1 MSKTSVPEKADQVK
15 KGSSP
20 AGEDLPFLVYGGVP
34 PELQDVDQR
43 NGAQRL
49 AIAGRVGG
57 AESELVAGGEAPG
70 LVSYKTSD
78 SFMGF
83 IAEQARLKR
92 VRHGVMTSAR
102 LMEEQRAE
110 LQIGGFRL
118 KAVFLTLTYRPG
130 ASWNPKDITGC
141 LKAIRDYLQR
151 RGLPMVYC
159 WVAEIQERRAERRP
173 GETSLHYHVM
183 LWLPFKMRLP
193 MPDKRGW
200 WPYGSTAIERARYPV
215 SYLAKYASK
224 GGCMDYVPSGARMVG
239 GGGLTKERRA
249 ERAWWMCPA
258 WLRAKWSQ
266 EHRPKRA
273 EGGGWMSR
281 LTGEVI
287 ASPWRMVGIAR
298 GVGWTYLRF
307 EIAGV
312 T

>member
-1 MSKTSVPEKADQVK
+1 MSKTSVPQEDDEYQA
-15 KGSSP
+15 GWSP
-20 AGEDLPFLVYGGVP
+20 GLGQGVSPFSIGGVP
-34 PELQDVDQR
+34 EGWQDADQR

-49 AIAGRVGG
+49 AIAERVGDERSG
-57 AESELVAGGEAPG
+57 APG

-78 SFMGF
+78 SFTGF
-83 IAEQARLKR
+83 IAEEARLKR

-118 KAVFLTLTYRPG
+118 KAVFLTLTYRAG
-130 ASWNPKDITGC
+130 ADWNPKDITGC

-151 RGLPMVYC
+151 RRVPLVYC
-159 WVAEIQERRAERRP
+159 WVAEIQERRAKWRP
-173 GETSLHYHVM
+173 GETCLHYHVM

-200 WPYGSTAIERARYPV
+200 WPHGSTEIERARYPV
-215 SYLAKYASK
+215 SYLVKYASK

-239 GGGLTKERRA
+239 GGGLSKERRA

-258 WLRAKWSQ
+258 WLREKWGQ

-273 EGGGWMSR
+273 EGGGWVSR

-287 ASPWRMVGIAR
+287 ASPWRMVGIVQ
-298 GVGWTYLRF
+298 GVGWTYLSF
-307 EIAGV
+307 KLAGA